1 MGLDSI
7 HLVLISRVA
16 PDVNIPMT
24 EVMTWRGLGLQD
36 LTITIWG
43 DGYESRDVE
52 DVHVAKKT
60 KIN

>member
-1 MGLDSI
+1 M
-7 HLVLISRVA
+7 
-16 PDVNIPMT
+16 VNIPMT

-52 DVHVAKKT
+52 DVHVAKKQKKGGNNVVVT
-60 KIN
+60 TTRPTNNT